1 MQCLTD
7 RLRTIAQ
14 NTVEGFI
21 DSRVSPSV
29 AKTRDAAPSI
39 SLCGNGLREEGE
51 QVTYCMGIS
60 FVSIIYIF
68 NVDIKNLKSRN
79 LLIYFITV

>member
-1 MQCLTD
+1 M
-7 RLRTIAQ
+7 
-14 NTVEGFI
+14 EGFI

-51 QVTYCMGIS
+51 QVAYCMDIS

-68 NVDIKNLKSRN
+68 NVDKKFKKSEFTHLFYYCLKFDET
-79 LLIYFITV
+79 IMKIGKF